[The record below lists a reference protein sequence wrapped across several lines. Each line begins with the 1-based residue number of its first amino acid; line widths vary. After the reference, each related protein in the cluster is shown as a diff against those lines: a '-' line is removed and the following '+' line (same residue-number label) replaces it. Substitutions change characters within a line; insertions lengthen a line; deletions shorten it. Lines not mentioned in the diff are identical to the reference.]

1 VIGYLQPF
9 KIPFAKFNKKQRLFL
24 TDSPKN
30 NTPALVLASG
40 SPRRKMLLKK
50 LGLPF
55 SVHPGNASEHYG
67 ANERPANIVQT
78 LALRKAR
85 DVSAE
90 HPSSVIIGA
99 DTIVVH
105 RGDILEKPESPEA
118 ALTMLSRLS
127 DDTHAVLTGMAL
139 LKTDNNALAI
149 EQLTFFESTD
159 VIFGALNE
167 ADIEQ
172 YVLTGSPFDK
182 AGGYGIQDDWGAR
195 AVKRINGDY
204 YNIVGLPVHALYSK
218 IKILAPNLFKS

>member
-1 VIGYLQPF
+1 M
-9 KIPFAKFNKKQRLFL
+9 

>member
-1 VIGYLQPF
+1 M
-9 KIPFAKFNKKQRLFL
+9 

-30 NTPALVLASG
+30 NTPVLVLASG

-67 ANERPANIVQT
+67 ANERPADIVQT

-85 DVSAE
+85 DVAAE

-99 DTIVVH
+99 DIIVVH
-105 RGDILEKPESPEA
+105 RRDILEKPESPEA

-204 YNIVGLPVHALYSK
+204 YNIVGLPVHALYNQL
-218 IKILAPNLFKS
+218 IPFAPELFNG

>member
-1 VIGYLQPF
+1 
-9 KIPFAKFNKKQRLFL
+9 
-24 TDSPKN
+24 
-30 NTPALVLASG
+30 
-40 SPRRKMLLKK
+40 MLLKK

-85 DVSAE
+85 DVAAE

-99 DTIVVH
+99 DIIVVH
-105 RGDILEKPESPEA
+105 RRDILEKPESPEA
-118 ALTMLSRLS
+118 ALAMLSRLS

>member
-1 VIGYLQPF
+1 M
-9 KIPFAKFNKKQRLFL
+9 
-24 TDSPKN
+24 TDSLKN
-30 NTPALVLASG
+30 NTRALVLASG

-50 LGLPF
+50 IGLPF
-55 SVHPGNASEHYG
+55 SVHPGNASEHYD

-85 DVSAE
+85 DVAAE

-105 RGDILEKPESPEA
+105 RRDILEKPESPEA
-118 ALTMLSRLS
+118 ALAMLSRLS
-127 DDTHAVLTGMAL
+127 DDTHAVLTGIAL
-139 LKTDNNALAI
+139 LKTDDNALAI

-204 YNIVGLPVHALYSK
+204 YNIVGLPVHALYNQL
-218 IKILAPNLFKS
+218 IPFAPELFNG